1 MPEALS
7 DDLVATIRERVE
19 NHMTGLRITDFRV
32 TPDRDHDGD
41 PILWLRIVYDES
53 GEGPRPARV
62 LALVRE
68 LRPWLHTKLPNMF
81 PVLRFLAAQD
91 LADATR

>member
-1 MPEALS
+1 MAQTLS
-7 DDLVATIRERVE
+7 DELVANIRERVE
-19 NHMTGLRITDFRV
+19 SHMAGLRITDFRV

-41 PILWLRIVYDES
+41 PILRLQIVYDET

-68 LRPWLHTKLPNMF
+68 LRPWLHTKLPDMF
-81 PVLRFLAAQD
+81 PVLRFLTAQD
-91 LADATR
+91 LADATG

>member
-1 MPEALS
+1 MPISLS
-7 DDLVATIRERVE
+7 DDLIANIRERVE
-19 NHMTGLRITDFRV
+19 NHMTGLRITDFQV

-41 PILWLRIVYDES
+41 PILRLQIVYDDA

-68 LRPWLHTKLPNMF
+68 LRPWLHTKLPDMF
-81 PVLRFLAAQD
+81 PVLRFLASRD
-91 LADATR
+91 LVDAAR